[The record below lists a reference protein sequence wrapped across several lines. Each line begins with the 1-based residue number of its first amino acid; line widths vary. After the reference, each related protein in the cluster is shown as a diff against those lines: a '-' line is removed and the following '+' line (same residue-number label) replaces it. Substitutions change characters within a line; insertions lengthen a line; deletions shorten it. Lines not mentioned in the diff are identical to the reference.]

1 MNLLKS
7 LASGL
12 AGAAALTI
20 AHQLLK
26 ENVDDAPRMDKLGR
40 QALKHTLTKAG
51 VTLPSRVGLRRYT
64 FAGDIVANT
73 LYYSLVG
80 LAPEASLATGVA
92 LGLTAGVGAVALPEP
107 LGLNPAFAG
116 KSDKTKLLTIGLYAL
131 GGMVAG
137 AVTCLW
143 KDEA

>member
-26 ENVDDAPRMDKLGR
+26 DNVDDAPRMDKLGK
-40 QALKHTLTKAG
+40 QALKHSLTKAG
-51 VTLPSRVGLRRYT
+51 ITLPSRVNLRRYT
-64 FAGDIVANT
+64 FAGDIIANT

-80 LAPEASLATGVA
+80 LAPKASVTTGIA
-92 LGLTAGVGAVALPEP
+92 LGVSAGVGAVALPEP

-116 KSDKTKLLTIGLYAL
+116 KSDKTKLLTIGLYTL
-131 GGMVAG
+131 GGIVAG
-137 AVTCLW
+137 AVACVL
-143 KDEA
+143 KDKE